1 MILPTQEERKMLSLL
16 FVICMFGVFGKLFF
30 FGLRA
35 AWGISK
41 FILTIVFLPLI
52 LVGLVVGGLMT
63 LAFPILIVVGIIA
76 LVTSVT
82 NR

>member
-1 MILPTQEERKMLSLL
+1 MLSLL

-41 FILTIVFLPLI
+41 FVLTIVFLPLI
-52 LVGLVVGGLMT
+52 LVGLVVGGLIT

-76 LVTSVT
+76 LISSVTS
-82 NR
+82 R

>member
-1 MILPTQEERKMLSLL
+1 MIVFAQEERKMLSLL
-16 FVICMFGVFGKLFF
+16 FIICMFYVFGKLFF

-41 FILTIVFLPLI
+41 FVLTIVFLPLI
-52 LVGLVVGGLMT
+52 LVGLVLGGLIT
-63 LAFPILIVVGIIA
+63 LAFPILIVVGIIV
-76 LVTSVT
+76 LITSVT

>member
-1 MILPTQEERKMLSLL
+1 MILSTRRNEKMLSLL
-16 FVICMFGVFGKLFF
+16 FVICMFGIFGKLFF

-52 LVGLVVGGLMT
+52 LVGLVVGGFIT

-76 LVTSVT
+76 LLTSVT
-82 NR
+82 SR

>member
-1 MILPTQEERKMLSLL
+1 MLSLL
-16 FVICMFGVFGKLFF
+16 FAICMIGVFGKLFF

-52 LVGLVVGGLMT
+52 LVGLVFGGLIT

-76 LVTSVT
+76 LISSVTS
-82 NR
+82 R

>member
-1 MILPTQEERKMLSLL
+1 MLSLL
-16 FVICMFGVFGKLFF
+16 FIICMFYVFGKLFF

-41 FILTIVFLPLI
+41 FVLTIVFLPLI
-52 LVGLVVGGLMT
+52 LVGLVLGGLIT
-63 LAFPILIVVGIIA
+63 LAFPILIVVGIIV
-76 LVTSVT
+76 LITSVT